1 MLYIDF
7 IGSNT
12 IRLSNE
18 PEGAG
23 RAKFLKNNIRA
34 RQDSLELIWISN
46 TDNESSVL
54 NCYPV
59 AGIALNG
66 HVYGSASLFVGV
78 VVDTIFKIPSTASLD
93 TITNF
98 TRPTGKKAAILLERG
113 ANYNGSITVADDSL
127 YFMAHGTGAKPIIS
141 GFTEVTE
148 WTQIN
153 DTIWESTNAVSTL
166 TTLNMVVIGG
176 VNTPMGRTPNTGYY
190 YFQSHVDGA
199 TSQITSTDLTGTP
212 DWTGAEIAINTSSWD
227 VYRCPITAQS
237 GDTLTFSEP
246 ESFSILADG
255 HKFIIQNDIRT
266 LDTQNEWYYNPS
278 TKKISIYSTTE
289 PADVKVSTVANTV
302 TVSSKNYVTF
312 KNLTITGSNDR
323 SISLATANNITVDNC
338 DITFSGAVGV
348 YGGFTNSNNITV
360 TNSTFNQSNDGAIGI
375 SSFFRTAT
383 ITNNTVNNTGL
394 IYGANRIIRS
404 STNESNVYTAINAP
418 GNGSTISNN
427 VITNTGYSGIVFRGR
442 NVTIENNF
450 VREYCKINHDGA
462 GIYTYTHSNDSVWS
476 NTIVDKNIVIN
487 SATTASGTPYNMDAG
502 IYLDGQS
509 NNVEITDNTVD
520 ALSDYGVFLNGS
532 ENVVVENNNIFN
544 TKYGMR
550 INYARTSDVTIENN
564 NFIAKASNQYIYQF
578 NNSEI
583 AAIADT
589 GIVANNNKL
598 SRPVAQSLLIDVIS
612 GTDIS
617 VATWQSTY
625 SQDVNST
632 GTYDVS
638 SSDSLLMIYN
648 STATAKD
655 TTLAE
660 AYYGVDS
667 TRYFGT
673 VTIQPFSSLILM
685 KPYFYTFPFA
695 ESDLLLAYD
704 MEETED
710 PLTDDSGNGTVATN
724 TNGVQYFGAS
734 NYTLYDGVNQRFSL
748 ADNDRLSL
756 FADTLTF
763 EFWIYPTSLTGDR
776 YLFSKGT
783 SPTEF
788 AVFFADATPVLRLWE
803 NGTGTAMDTYG
814 PVATLNAWNH
824 YIITYDGSLD
834 RSGIKIYKNAGTG
847 VNTGG
852 GTNPITN
859 IINTNNNMHIGGRAS
874 TTYYEGRVGVI
885 RAWRD
890 VLPDETTRTYLYN
903 SGTQILT
910 SDLY

>member
-1 MLYIDF
+1 MKQLFLVF
-7 IGSNT
+7 ILGSILFSSDVEWFDVFRADYHVNAT
-12 IRLSNE
+12 LGNDSNSGVY
-18 PEGAG
+18 PWAAWKTLTPVNSATFSAG
-23 RAKFLKNNIRA
+23 DRIGFRGEFSGTLTVGQSGTSGNPITFKGLG
-34 RQDSLELIWISN
+34 
-46 TDNESSVL
+46 DN
-54 NCYPV
+54 
-59 AGIALNG
+59 A
-66 HVYGSASLFVGV
+66 
-78 VVDTIFKIPSTASLD
+78 
-93 TITNF
+93 TIT
-98 TRPTGKKAAILLERG
+98 
-113 ANYNGSITVADDSL
+113 
-127 YFMAHGTGAKPIIS
+127 

-212 DWTGAEIAINTSSWD
+212 DWTGAEVAVNPNAWETK
-227 VYRCPITAQS
+227 RCPIIAQS
-237 GDTLTFSEP
+237 GSTITFSEP
-246 ESFSILADG
+246 ESFSILSDG
-255 HKFIIQNDIRT
+255 LKFIIQNDIRT
-266 LDTQNEWYYNPS
+266 LDQQNEWYYNPS

-289 PADVKVSTVANTV
+289 PADVKVSTVSRNV
-302 TVSSKNYVTF
+302 TLSSKNYITF
-312 KNLTITGSNDR
+312 KNIEFTGSNDR
-323 SISLATANNITVDNC
+323 AISVSQSNNITIDNC
-338 DITFSGAVGV
+338 DFNYSGAVGV
-348 YGGFTNSNNITV
+348 YGSVGNYVTYYNDLTV
-360 TNSTFNQSNDGAIGI
+360 TNCTFNESNDGAIGVSQFFTNAII
-375 SSFFRTAT
+375 SH
-383 ITNNTVNNTGL
+383 NTVTNTGM
-394 IYGANRIIRS
+394 IYGANRPETS
-404 STNESNVYTAINAP
+404 ATNGAGGLEAINAT
-418 GNGSTISNN
+418 GSGSTIEYNT
-427 VITNTGYSGIVFRGR
+427 IINTGYCGIKFLGN
-442 NVTIENNF
+442 NVTVQYNYVNN
-450 VREYCKINHDGA
+450 YCRVNHDGA
-462 GIYTYTHSNDSVWS
+462 GIYTYTHLSDSVWS
-476 NTIVDKNIVIN
+476 NTFVEYNTVIN
-487 SATTASGTPYNMDAG
+487 SPTTATGFSYEMDAG
-502 IYLDGQS
+502 IYFDGHS
-509 NNVEITDNTVD
+509 NGITARYNTVN
-520 ALSDYGVFLNGS
+520 AVSDYGFMINGGHDITVQHNTLFNTKNGMRLHYS
-532 ENVVVENNNIFN
+532 RLSNIEINNNNI
-544 TKYGMR
+544 
-550 INYARTSDVTIENN
+550 
-564 NFIAKASNQYIYQF
+564 IAKETNQFAYHF
-578 NNSEI
+578 LASEI

-589 GIVANNNKL
+589 SIISNNNKIA
-598 SRPVAQSLLIDVIS
+598 RPISNSTAIIDVEGGS
-612 GTDIS
+612 DITL
-617 VATWQSTY
+617 AQWQNTY
-625 SQDVNST
+625 VQDVNST
-632 GTYDVS
+632 QTYAIS
-638 SSDSLLMIYN
+638 TADSLMMIYN
-648 STATAKD
+648 PTATAKD

-724 TNGVQYFGAS
+724 TNGVQYFGAD

-748 ADNDRLSL
+748 ADNDNLSL

-763 EFWIYPTSLTGDR
+763 EFWIYPTSLTGSR

-824 YIITYDGSLD
+824 YIITYDGSLN

-847 VNTGG
+847 VNTGA

-859 IINTNNNMHIGGRAS
+859 IINTNNNMHIGGRVS